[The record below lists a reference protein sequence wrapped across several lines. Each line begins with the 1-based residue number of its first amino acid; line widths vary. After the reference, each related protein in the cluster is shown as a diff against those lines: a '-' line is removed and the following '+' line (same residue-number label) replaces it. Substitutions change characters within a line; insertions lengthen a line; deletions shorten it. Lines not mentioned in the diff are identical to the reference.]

1 MLGLSQKKSRAELLR
16 EKHTALSKEFS
27 SYVQERVL
35 DAGHR
40 VEALARPILEHRLG
54 MELFPATMSFGRLS
68 ASCDGLTMMGDVAF
82 EHKLSNEPM
91 VRFIEQTGQVPPEH
105 MPQCQQ
111 VLLVTGAER
120 LIFVMSDGTPDKFIQ
135 VEVLPDAHRLK
146 VPLISVWG
154 SADLITDHN
163 HRPSYS
169 FRVSL
174 KDDWGVE
181 AMMRRLATSYK
192 VSQACAFLP
201 NTAWGRSADAV
212 IKSKAARHKI
222 NFGVVRW
229 YNWGDTSFAEAYRSC
244 LDNQGQGLMFVG
256 NEKEASILLKEMAA
270 MPAQQRLPVVAHW
283 GTVGGVL
290 HQMVGDALGQ
300 VSFDVIQTFT
310 FIQNQRPR
318 ARTLAQWIHA
328 NSPYKTADA
337 IPSPVGAA
345 HAYDAVHLVALAVE
359 RARSTEGSRVRDAL
373 EKLPAFSGAV
383 RDYKV
388 PFTATRHDAFDATQV
403 LFVRVGSD
411 GSLTP
416 IP

>member
-1 MLGLSQKKSRAELLR
+1 MK
-16 EKHTALSKEFS
+16 
-27 SYVQERVL
+27 
-35 DAGHR
+35 
-40 VEALARPILEHRLG
+40 
-54 MELFPATMSFGRLS
+54 MSIHP
-68 ASCDGLTMMGDVAF
+68 LTVAF
-82 EHKLSNEPM
+82 GLAMAAVTAVAQTPANARKPPVLIGFDGAYGQKTNTAPIAIELGAKAAIDEINRAGGVLGGRPLQLVTTDNKGVSARGKDN
-91 VRFIEQTGQVPPEH
+91 FIELASMKDMVAVFGGKYSP
-105 MPQCQQ
+105 
-111 VLLVTGAER
+111 
-120 LIFVMSDGTPDKFIQ
+120 IS

-310 FIQNQRPR
+310 FIHNQRPR

-388 PFTATRHDAFDATQV
+388 PFTATRHDAFDASLI